1 MNASNVAIDSAL
13 DEAVSRY
20 TEKNPKSHVQHELAA
35 KSLPGG
41 NTRTVLFVD
50 PFPIT
55 LVKGEGAH
63 VISLDGDR
71 YVDFLGEYT
80 AGLFGHSDPIIRK
93 AIDRALDSGMS
104 RGGHSSLEATFGDI
118 ICQRFPS
125 IERVRFTNSGT
136 EANLMAISTARAI
149 TGRQKIMVFDGAYH
163 GGVFMFASENPI
175 NAPFDFVR
183 VPYNDT
189 NKAVE
194 TAAKY
199 ANDLAAIVVEPM
211 LGAGGCI
218 AAKRSFLAALRE
230 ASDKHGALLI
240 FDEVMTSRLSS
251 GGMQEVHNI
260 LPDLTSLGKYI
271 GGGMSFG
278 AFGGR
283 ADIMSRF
290 DPHEP
295 NAFAHAGTFNNN
307 VLTMSAGIAAMSEVY
322 TPEVADELNA
332 KGEALRARLNKLAT
346 DADVSMQFTGYGS
359 MMTVHMSRE
368 KLVRPQAS
376 VKGEQLTKLFYF
388 DLINDGVWI
397 ARRGMITVSLP
408 IGEAETEKL
417 EASVG
422 EFISSRKT
430 LLN

>member
-1 MNASNVAIDSAL
+1 MSALNSAIDSAL
-13 DEAVSRY
+13 DDAIGRY
-20 TEKNPKSHVQHELAA
+20 TEKNPKSHEQHELAA
-35 KSLPGG
+35 KTLPGG
-41 NTRTVLFVD
+41 NTRSVLFVD
-50 PFPIT
+50 PFPIS
-55 LVKGEGAH
+55 LVEGEGSH
-63 VISLDGDR
+63 LLSLDGDR
-71 YVDFLGEYT
+71 YVDFLGDYT

-93 AIDRALDSGMS
+93 AIDRALDSGIS

-136 EANLMAISTARAI
+136 EANLMAISTARAV

-163 GGVFMFASENPI
+163 GGVFMFESDSPI
-175 NAPFDFVR
+175 NAPFDFIR

-189 NKAVE
+189 DKAVE
-194 TAAKY
+194 IAAKH

-218 AAKRSFLAALRE
+218 TARRSFLAALRE
-230 ASDKHGALLI
+230 TADKHGALLI
-240 FDEVMTSRLSS
+240 FDEVMTSRLAP

-260 LPDLTSLGKYI
+260 FADLTTLGKYI

-290 DPHEP
+290 DPREP
-295 NAFAHAGTFNNN
+295 NALAHAGTFNNN
-307 VLTMSAGIAAMSEVY
+307 VLTMSAGIAGLSEVY
-322 TPEVADELNA
+322 TPKVANELNA
-332 KGEALRARLNKLAT
+332 RGEALRARLNKLAS
-346 DADVSMQFTGYGS
+346 DADVLMQFTGYGS
-359 MMTVHMSRE
+359 MMTVHMSQE
-368 KLVRPQAS
+368 KLERPQAS
-376 VKGEQLTKLFYF
+376 DKDAQLKKLFYF

-408 IGEAETEKL
+408 IGEAEMGKL

-422 EFISSRKT
+422 EFVSSRKT
-430 LLN
+430 LLY